1 MISVVV
7 PVYKNSANI
16 PPLVAA
22 MQDLAKTLPGQ
33 LETVFVVDG
42 SPDDSY
48 AQLAAALPGS
58 GLTAQLLLLS
68 RNFGSFAA
76 IRAGLAAARG
86 DCFGVMAADLQEPP
100 ELMREFHRALTAGEA
115 DLAIGTRTARKDP
128 LTSSLFSRLFWG
140 FYKRYVQ
147 KEIPAG
153 GVDVFGCSRAVRDQI
168 LALQENNSSL
178 VGLLFWVGF
187 RRAFV
192 PYERRERTL
201 GKSAWTFA
209 RKMRYLMDSVFSF
222 SDLPIRLLVRIGML
236 GVFGSA
242 ALATLV
248 LCAKIFGFIEVPG
261 YTATV
266 LTVTFFGA
274 LNCLGLGIIGNYVWR
289 AFENTKGRPNY
300 IVAVQNRFGAEPASP
315 PHHP

>member
-16 PPLVAA
+16 APLLAA
-22 MQDLAKTLPGQ
+22 MQELAKQLPGQ
-33 LETVFVVDG
+33 LELVCVVDG

-48 AQLAAALPGS
+48 AQLAAGLPNS
-58 GLTAQLLLLS
+58 GLTSQLLLLS

-100 ELMREFHRALTAGEA
+100 ELMVEFHRVLGNGEA
-115 DLAIGTRTARKDP
+115 DIAIGVRATRKDP
-128 LTSSLFSRLFWG
+128 LTTSLFARLFWG
-140 FYKRYVQ
+140 FYKHYVQ
-147 KEIPAG
+147 REIPDG
-153 GVDVFGCSRAVRDQI
+153 GVDVFGCKQNVRDQI
-168 LALQENNSSL
+168 LALHENNSSL

-187 RRAFV
+187 RRTFV

-236 GVFGSA
+236 GVFGSV

-248 LCAKIFGFIEVPG
+248 LCAKIFGFIDVPG

-266 LTVTFFGA
+266 LTVVFFGA

-289 AFENTKGRPNY
+289 AFENTKGRPNF
-300 IVAVQNRFGAEPASP
+300 IVAAQSCFGPDLPAN
-315 PHHP
+315 PHRS